1 VKGSDGG
8 RAERLL
14 ALLLLQSM
22 KSSPTG
28 EKMLNLSIA
37 GFSNIEIAD
46 ILQIPTT
53 NIAQRLYD
61 ARKAKGV
68 KKKGK
73 GSKKSKKSDQS

>member
-1 VKGSDGG
+1 VKASDRD

-14 ALLLLQSM
+14 ALLLLQNM
-22 KSSPTG
+22 KSSTTG

-46 ILQIPTT
+46 ILQIPTAG
-53 NIAQRLYD
+53 IAQRLYD

-68 KKKGK
+68 KKKQK
-73 GSKKSKKSDQS
+73 GSTARKSGKS